1 MSHSC
6 DSSSLFIFFF
16 YLAHRDILNQN
27 WGSVWLIG
35 YTVNTHQAFPYE
47 HRIIH
52 FQSCGMESARC
63 WKHSF
68 EKLLYFDMAASQ
80 SLISTDF
87 STKDQCFQTAT
98 ITTPWKGFWVT
109 GRASSSLNSMWCSQ
123 NQIHMTFALWWQYSD
138 CGIQTQT
145 NLD

>member
-1 MSHSC
+1 MTDRIHS
-6 DSSSLFIFFF
+6 
-16 YLAHRDILNQN
+16 
-27 WGSVWLIG
+27 
-35 YTVNTHQAFPYE
+35 QAFPYE

-63 WKHSF
+63 WKHSL
-68 EKLLYFDMAASQ
+68 EKLMYFDMAASQ

-109 GRASSSLNSMWCSQ
+109 GRASSSLNSM
-123 NQIHMTFALWWQYSD
+123 
-138 CGIQTQT
+138 
-145 NLD
+145 